1 MDSKIKNYVDVL
13 FKDVPKT
20 KKAMELKEEILSTL
34 NEHFEAHIAEGKSEN
49 QAYTDSLADL
59 GDVDELLKSLEPEM
73 DLKIKIDEYR
83 KKRAKYT
90 SISVVLYVLGLVC
103 LIGLPG
109 ITSVF
114 GLGNEDKTG
123 IIGLILMFVFAAVGT
138 AFIVYVNMSAPQ
150 DVKDYLTKNDSAES
164 SGRGHRRGNRTVDS
178 FMPIYWTLVLVVYM
192 FVSFKTG
199 AWYIS
204 WLIWVIGYAV
214 KEAIYAFTGKNEK
227 DDECK

>member
-1 MDSKIKNYVDVL
+1 
-13 FKDVPKT
+13 
-20 KKAMELKEEILSTL
+20 
-34 NEHFEAHIAEGKSEN
+34 
-49 QAYTDSLADL
+49 
-59 GDVDELLKSLEPEM
+59 
-73 DLKIKIDEYR
+73 
-83 KKRAKYT
+83 
-90 SISVVLYVLGLVC
+90 
-103 LIGLPG
+103 
-109 ITSVF
+109 
-114 GLGNEDKTG
+114 
-123 IIGLILMFVFAAVGT
+123 MFVFAAVGT